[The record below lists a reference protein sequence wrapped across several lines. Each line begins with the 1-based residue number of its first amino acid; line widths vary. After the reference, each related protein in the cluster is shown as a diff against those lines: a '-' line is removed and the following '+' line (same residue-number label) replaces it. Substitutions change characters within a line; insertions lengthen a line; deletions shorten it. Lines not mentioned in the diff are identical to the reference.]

1 MSKKNPKTLFQKLF
15 GQNYKWYFLIKY
27 LIKSNLVYF
36 WSEVF
41 ISINRTITL
50 LGTIIIF
57 LYLGKTSEPILNYL
71 LLGNLFFAITD
82 PVMSWFFG

>member
-1 MSKKNPKTLFQKLF
+1 MTLQKNPETFFQRIL
-15 GQNYKWYFLIKY
+15 GSNYKWFYLIKY
-27 LIKSNLVYF
+27 WIKSNLIYF

-41 ISINRTITL
+41 VSINRTITL

-57 LYLGKTSEPILNYL
+57 LYLGKTNEPILNYL

-82 PVMSWFFG
+82 PRGL